1 MRDTVVSCL
10 YSDDGVADWFFWG
23 DNGRDCGGGGGSTQ
37 VFDVDQAV
45 VLRVKNGLLE
55 RAGAIEMNEKE
66 RQQGAARARIVTVE
80 ADLRQAGW
88 EGELFEAGFDP
99 ALPSAWI
106 LEGLTM

>member
-1 MRDTVVSCL
+1 M
-10 YSDDGVADWFFWG
+10 
-23 DNGRDCGGGGGSTQ
+23 
-37 VFDVDQAV
+37 
-45 VLRVKNGLLE
+45 LRVKNRLLAG
-55 RAGAIEMNEKE
+55 AGAIEMNVKE
-66 RQQGAARARIVTVE
+66 RQDGAARARIVTVE